1 MTLLIES
8 NLCNQLLKE
17 MEKEELFLASCKQ
30 GDFAEFYKLLSSG
43 VDVNYKNGEPLREAI
58 TNNHV
63 MIWTTLLDKPGI
75 DPNLRDENGRS
86 ALHVACWFNKESA
99 TAKLLSLPHV
109 RPNDKD
115 VHGNTPIMM
124 AAKYGT
130 KGGIIVLLNNKEI
143 DLEAV
148 DNMGRG
154 LDHMIRESWR
164 MTAEEKTEMEE
175 IIQSEKRRRLRELG
189 LHNTTVPSL
198 DDEVIAI
205 SNMKQEVLS
214 KVEELNVSLDKE
226 EMAFSALLE
235 DQMKIFKEKQE
246 SEKKRICARQEKD
259 LCELRAKQK
268 QEENELLTKQVKDN
282 YKMKVRQGREWEEMV
297 EKQKQQKEMKIAE
310 RKSKLKSMIQ
320 HLDGTED
327 RNVATPTSPTMKSVL
342 MKESECPICLQEML
356 GRIWQ
361 CESGHL
367 VCEDCHSRPEV
378 GCCPTCRASFMGRA
392 TAVEQIVK
400 TLRGLA
406 ARS

>member
-1 MTLLIES
+1 
-8 NLCNQLLKE
+8 
-17 MEKEELFLASCKQ
+17 MEREELFLASCKQ
-30 GDFAEFYKLLSSG
+30 GDFGEFYKLLTSG
-43 VDVNYKNGEPLREAI
+43 VDVNYRNGEPLREAI

-63 MIWTTLLDKPGI
+63 MVWTTLLDRPEI
-75 DPNLRDENGRS
+75 DPNIKDENGRS

-99 TAKLLSLPHV
+99 TAKLLSLPNV
-109 RPNDKD
+109 KPNDKD

-130 KGGIIVLLNNKEI
+130 KGGMIILLNNKGI
-143 DLEAV
+143 DLDAV

-164 MTAEEKTEMEE
+164 MTAEEKSEMEE
-175 IIQSEKRRRLRELG
+175 IIKSEKRRRMRDLG
-189 LHNTTVPSL
+189 MSNDTVSAL
-198 DDEVIAI
+198 DDEVVVI

-214 KVEELNVSLDKE
+214 KVEELNVSLDKDE
-226 EMAFSALLE
+226 VSVSLKLKE
-235 DQMKIFKEKQE
+235 QMKAFRDKQQ
-246 SEKKRICARQEKD
+246 SDQQKISARQEKD

-268 QEENELLTKQVKDN
+268 QEENELLTKQVKDS
-282 YKMKVRQGREWEEMV
+282 YKMKVRQGRELEEMV

-310 RKSKLKSMIQ
+310 RKAKLTNMIQ
-320 HLDGTED
+320 HLGGSEYKD
-327 RNVATPTSPTMKSVL
+327 VATPTSPTMRSVL

-378 GCCPTCRASFMGRA
+378 GCCPTCRANFMGRA